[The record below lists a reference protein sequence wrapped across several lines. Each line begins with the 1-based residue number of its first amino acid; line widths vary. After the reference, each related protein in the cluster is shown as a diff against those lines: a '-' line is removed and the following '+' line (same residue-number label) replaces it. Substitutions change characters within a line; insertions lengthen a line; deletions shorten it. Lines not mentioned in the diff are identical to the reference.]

1 MPDTHA
7 MMSRQY
13 NDTPTSFGP
22 QARERLSGLGMSAM
36 TVLVVDDD
44 RVAAEIVSIMLSWEG
59 AEVITAHDATQ
70 ALTLAR
76 KHRFDVAI
84 LDPRLPDMDA
94 LSLLRTL
101 RHDQPTLLALM
112 LLPTGSTDERLA
124 PLATGYEYLAKP
136 FSVEE
141 LSLKLRILLSCAGSG
156 VIGNLPDLIV
166 GDLVLNEEG
175 REVTRAGRPL
185 TLTYTE
191 FELLR
196 YFMRNPH
203 RLLTKQQILAR
214 VWPYGYSGRPNIVE
228 LYVSSLRKKINQDA
242 PPMIHTLRL
251 SGYILKPHVG
261 EATRR
266 TSADT
271 RIKTRKAPR

>member
-1 MPDTHA
+1 MPRVFD
-7 MMSRQY
+7 S
-13 NDTPTSFGP
+13 TPTSFGR
-22 QARERLSGLGMSAM
+22 QARERPLGVGSSPM

-59 AEVITAHDATQ
+59 ADVLTAHDAAE
-70 ALTLAR
+70 ALSLAR
-76 KHRFDVAI
+76 RHRFDVAI
-84 LDPRLPDMDA
+84 LDPRLPDADA

-101 RHDQPTLLALM
+101 RHDQPALLVLM
-112 LLPTGSTDERLA
+112 LLPAGSTNERLA
-124 PLATGYEYLAKP
+124 RFAAGYEYLAKP

-141 LSLKLRILLSCAGSG
+141 LSLRLRILLSRAASG
-156 VIGNLPDLIV
+156 VNGGLPDIVV

-175 REVTRAGRPL
+175 REVTRAGRDL
-185 TLTYTE
+185 ALTYTE

-228 LYVSSLRKKINQDA
+228 LYVSSLRKKINQDGA
-242 PPMIHTLRL
+242 PMIHTLRL
-251 SGYILKPHVG
+251 NGYILKPALD
-261 EATRR
+261 EATSR
-266 TSADT
+266 TSSDKQIET
-271 RIKTRKAPR
+271 GNAPR